1 MNLSRKRL
9 KQLLKYKN
17 KAQSRKKY
25 KKYKK
30 YKKSDT
36 FRKKIKNLRTSS
48 LRKYKKKKVAK
59 YKRKAYLRGGA
70 QKNIYISK
78 YDEIIKEITSDKTKE
93 KNDDLE
99 GQESK
104 YYNFDF
110 IFNKDD
116 DYKQEILSLEDIR
129 EEFHTI
135 AQKTQEEKA
144 QEREEERKEEEKKLR
159 KEEAKKLADKH
170 SGVIDE
176 TTEDDIEESKKYST
190 AKTIT
195 VTSQGAPV
203 VLSESTNS
211 EVEMDNWFA
220 KIMSAIDAH

>member
-78 YDEIIKEITSDKTKE
+78 YDEIIKEITSDETEE
-93 KNDDLE
+93 KNDNLE

-110 IFNKDD
+110 IFNKDED
-116 DYKQEILSLEDIR
+116 FTQKVLDIEDIR
-129 EEFHTI
+129 KEFHEGV
-135 AQKTQEEKA
+135 KTQEEKA
-144 QEREEERKEEEKKLR
+144 QEREEEREEEEKKQR
-159 KEEAKKLADKH
+159 EEEAKKLADKH